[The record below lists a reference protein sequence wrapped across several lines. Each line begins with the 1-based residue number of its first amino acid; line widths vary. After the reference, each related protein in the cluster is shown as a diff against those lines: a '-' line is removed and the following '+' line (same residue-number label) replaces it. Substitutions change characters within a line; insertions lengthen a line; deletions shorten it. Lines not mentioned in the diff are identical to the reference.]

1 MKETR
6 ASDMQPRP
14 KRFATS
20 SIDIEGLGAARTDAE
35 EVAPEPPLPI
45 ADVAELFNTLEKA
58 VRSHRLYQPNN
69 PVYHGFVT
77 AATTAFSKMW
87 ERVPA
92 LTLAVEEQGF
102 RWYGRPVNV
111 GVAELRDSLHF
122 LFYKDGIRFLT
133 FLPGFEEELV
143 QFLDILNRARS
154 LDQRTDDDM
163 VTLLWQ
169 AELTSFQYS
178 YIDLLA
184 EGTEVPQPSAAPVKV
199 IDVKLRDAALA
210 GTDPTEVQPPAVEAG
225 EPTVAGLVNRED
237 FAETLYFLEP
247 KELDSLRHEV
257 ILEAERQLRAD
268 VLNALFDRL
277 EDNDLDWR
285 SEILRIL
292 RQLLPVYL
300 ASGDLRSASKVLV
313 ELNGILERGVLSG
326 QHRDDAV
333 ALFLEL
339 SEPAV
344 LTQLLRSLEDGV
356 IDPEGAE
363 LGVYLRH
370 LGPPAMPV
378 LLAAI
383 ERTELTTLQQRLRRA
398 MQELGSSHQTALV
411 ALLADGNPDVV
422 SGAARLTGQLGIRNA
437 GAQLAAL
444 LQRPNPEVRRA
455 AVDALAQLR
464 TAIAMEALQRALTDN
479 DRDVRVAAARSLAAV
494 RYQPAREALA
504 ELLDSKLVRDAD
516 LTEKIAFFEAFGSVA
531 TPESVAMLD
540 RMLNG
545 KRLFAKQ
552 SPEIRACAAMALG
565 RVGTAAAREVLQRA
579 VTETNPMVRNAVT
592 KALRP
597 ESAG

>member
-1 MKETR
+1 
-6 ASDMQPRP
+6 MQPRP
-14 KRFATS
+14 KRFVS
-20 SIDIEGLGAARTDAE
+20 SSLDIQGIGLARSEPEDL
-35 EVAPEPPLPI
+35 APEPPLPI
-45 ADVAELFNTLEKA
+45 AEVADLFNTLDKA
-58 VRSHRLYQPNN
+58 ARSHRLYQPNN
-69 PVYHGFVT
+69 PVYHGFLAAAT
-77 AATTAFSKMW
+77 AAFGNLW
-87 ERVPA
+87 DRLPA
-92 LTLAVEEQGF
+92 LTVGVEEHAF
-102 RWYGRPVNV
+102 RWYGRPFTV
-111 GVAELRDSLHF
+111 GVAESRESLHF
-122 LFYKDGIRFLT
+122 LFFKDGLRFLT

-143 QFLDILNRARS
+143 QFLAILNRARS

-178 YIDLLA
+178 YIDLLS
-184 EGTEVPQPSAAPVKV
+184 EGTQVPQRQALPLKS
-199 IDVKLRDAALA
+199 IDVKLRDVALA
-210 GTDPTEVQPPAVEAG
+210 GTDPTEVRPPTVEAG
-225 EPTVAGLVNRED
+225 EPTVAGLVSRED
-237 FAETLYFLEP
+237 FSETLYFLEP
-247 KELDSLRHEV
+247 LELHTLRNEV
-257 ILEAERQLRAD
+257 ALELERELRAD

-277 EDNDLDWR
+277 EDNNLEWR
-285 SEILRIL
+285 GEILRIL

-300 ASGDLRSASKVLV
+300 SSGDLRSAAKVLE
-313 ELNGILERGVLSG
+313 ELNDILERGVLSG
-326 QHRDDAV
+326 RHRDDAV

-383 ERTELTTLQQRLRRA
+383 ERTELVTLQQRLRRA
-398 MQELGSSHQTALV
+398 MQELGSAHQTTLV
-411 ALLADGNPDVV
+411 ALLADGNPEVV
-422 SGAARLTGQLGIRNA
+422 RGAARLTGQLGIRNA

-444 LQRPNPEVRRA
+444 LQRPDPAVRRA

-464 TAIAMEALQRALTDN
+464 TAVAMDALQRALTDN
-479 DRDVRVAAARSLAAV
+479 DRDVRIAAARALAAV
-494 RYQPAREALA
+494 RYQPARETLT
-504 ELLDSKLVRDAD
+504 ELLDSRVIRDAD

-531 TPESVAMLD
+531 TPESVEMLD

-552 SPEIRACAAMALG
+552 NPEIRACAAMALG
-565 RVGTAAAREVLQRA
+565 RVGTPAAREALQRA
-579 VTETNPMVRNAVT
+579 SGETNPMVRNAVS

-597 ESAG
+597 QSSAG

>member
-1 MKETR
+1 
-6 ASDMQPRP
+6 MQPHP
-14 KRFATS
+14 KRFSTS
-20 SIDIEGLGAARTDAE
+20 SLDIQGIGLARGEPEDL
-35 EVAPEPPLPI
+35 APEPPIPI
-45 ADVAELFNTLEKA
+45 ADVSDLFNLLDKA
-58 VRSHRLYQPNN
+58 ARSHRLYQPNN
-69 PVYHGFVT
+69 PVYHSFVA
-77 AATTAFSKMW
+77 AATTAFNQVWDRLPS
-87 ERVPA
+87 
-92 LTLAVEEQGF
+92 LTVGVEEHAF
-102 RWYGRPVNV
+102 RWYGRPFTI
-111 GVAELRDSLHF
+111 GVAESRDSLHF

-184 EGTEVPQPSAAPVKV
+184 EGTQVPAPEAVPLKT
-199 IDVKLRDAALA
+199 IDLTLRNAALA
-210 GTDPTEVQPPAVEAG
+210 GTDPTEVRPPAVEAG
-225 EPTVAGLVNRED
+225 QPTVAGLVSRED

-247 KELDSLRHEV
+247 KELAALRDEV
-257 ILEAERQLRAD
+257 VLEWERELRGD

-277 EDNDLDWR
+277 EDTDLDWR
-285 SEILRIL
+285 TEILRIL

-300 ASGDLRSASKVLV
+300 SSGDLRSAAKVLV

-344 LTQLLRSLEDGV
+344 LTQLLRSLQDGI

-383 ERTELTTLQQRLRRA
+383 ERTELTPFQQRLRRA
-398 MQELGSSHQTALV
+398 MHELGSAHQTSLV
-411 ALLADGNPDVV
+411 ALLNDGNAHVV
-422 SGAARLTGQLGIRNA
+422 RGAARLVGQLGIRSA
-437 GAQLAAL
+437 SAQLSAL
-444 LQRPNPEVRRA
+444 LQRPDPAVRRA

-464 TAIAMEALQRALTDN
+464 TAVAMDALQRALTDN
-479 DRDVRVAAARSLAAV
+479 DRDVRVAAARALAAV
-494 RYQPAREALA
+494 RYQPARDRLA
-504 ELLDSKLVRDAD
+504 ELLDSRLLRDAD

-531 TPESVAMLD
+531 TPDSVEMLN

-545 KRLFAKQ
+545 KRFFAKQ
-552 SPEIRACAAMALG
+552 NPEIRACAAMALG
-565 RVGTAAAREVLQRA
+565 RVGTQAAREALQRA
-579 VTETNPMVRNAVT
+579 ATETNPMVRNAVT

-597 ESAG
+597 ESSAG

>member
-1 MKETR
+1 
-6 ASDMQPRP
+6 MQPRP
-14 KRFATS
+14 KRFTTS
-20 SIDIEGLGAARTDAE
+20 SLDIESLDSLREGDEL
-35 EVAPEPPLPI
+35 APEPPIPVS
-45 ADVAELFNTLEKA
+45 DVAELFNTLDKA
-58 VRSHRLYQPNN
+58 ARSHRLYQANN
-69 PVYHGFVT
+69 PVYHGFVA
-77 AATTAFSKMW
+77 AATTAFSQLW
-87 ERVPA
+87 NRLPS
-92 LTLAVEEQGF
+92 LTVGVEEQAF
-102 RWYGRPVNV
+102 RFYGRSFTM
-111 GVAELRDSLHF
+111 GVAESRDSLHF

-154 LDQRTDDDM
+154 LDQRTDDDI

-184 EGTEVPQPSAAPVKV
+184 EGTTVPQADSAPLKT

-210 GTDPTEVQPPAVEAG
+210 GADPTEVRPPAVEAG
-225 EPTVAGLVNRED
+225 QPTMAGLVNRED
-237 FAETLYFLEP
+237 FAETLYFLEGD
-247 KELDSLRHEV
+247 ELEGLRREV
-257 ILEAERQLRAD
+257 ELEWRREVRAD

-277 EDNDLDWR
+277 EDDDLEWR

-300 ASGDLRSASKVLV
+300 ASGDLASATKVLM
-313 ELNGILERGVLSG
+313 ELNGILERGVLTG

-356 IDPEGAE
+356 VDPEGAE
-363 LGVYLRH
+363 LGIYLMH

-383 ERTELTTLQQRLRRA
+383 ERTELVTLQQRLRRA
-398 MQELGSSHQTALV
+398 MQELGSAHQSVLV
-411 ALLADGNPDVV
+411 ELLGDGNRDVV
-422 SGAARLTGQLGIRNA
+422 RGAARLIGQLGIRNA
-437 GAQLAAL
+437 AGPLSAL
-444 LQRPNPEVRRA
+444 LGRPDPDVRRA
-455 AVDALAQLR
+455 AVDALAQIR
-464 TAIAMEALQRALTDN
+464 TAVAMDALQRALTDS
-479 DRDVRVAAARSLAAV
+479 DRDVRVAAARALGSM
-494 RYQPAREALA
+494 RYQPARDRLA

-531 TPESVAMLD
+531 TPDSVEMLD
-540 RMLNG
+540 RLLNG
-545 KRLFAKQ
+545 KRLFVKQ

-565 RVGTAAAREVLQRA
+565 RVGTPAAREALQRA
-579 VTETNPMVRNAVT
+579 ASETNPMVRNAVT

-597 ESAG
+597 ASNAG